1 MWGNEYNEKLDALL
15 NKQTKNVKCK
25 FVEMAAK
32 KAWTVIF
39 SVRRFYGENSLLNTL
54 NKIIKKKI
62 VLKTM
67 YLLEY

>member
-32 KAWTVIF
+32 KSLNRYIF
-39 SVRRFYGENSLLNTL
+39 S
-54 NKIIKKKI
+54 KKI
-62 VLKTM
+62 LWREFPFEHFEQN
-67 YLLEY
+67 Y